1 MKILTRVIA
10 VFLVVWMGVLITAA
24 QDTAPVLEAGQPFQL
39 QGQVM
44 DSDGNPL
51 EGAAV
56 EIWQTDNNGNYNH
69 PNDADPSQLLLDQF
83 QYFGT
88 STTDAQGYFAF
99 RTIKPAAYESRPP
112 HIHVR
117 VKIDGQTLLTT
128 QFYFV
133 EDQTAVEAD
142 GVFQDAGDSL
152 FVQTQNGEDAKGSP
166 IVIGLDNLVL
176 DLNGSNADALTPTPA
191 QAEGPYYPVIDFS
204 SYDSNLNDAAIDNEP
219 VAPILEQ
226 AATVEFTLLNLN
238 TATGDQFLTIPDMS
252 NRMVRE
258 FEEYR
263 PYISIQQ
270 FRREI
275 GKYVSADQVAAYEQ
289 YVYVPISINDS
300 DAETLKQIPGVDDT
314 VANALI
320 AGRPYATND
329 AFLGALAG
337 HLDASG
343 VALAANYLEG

>member
-1 MKILTRVIA
+1 MKNITRAVLLLLIA
-10 VFLVVWMGVLITAA
+10 TMGMMMVNA
-24 QDTAPVLEAGQPFQL
+24 QDTMPALETGQAFQL
-39 QGQVM
+39 QGQVL
-44 DSDGNPL
+44 DTDGTPL
-51 EGAAV
+51 EGAVV

-69 PNDADPSQLLLDQF
+69 PNDAAPSELLLDQF

-117 VKIDGQTLLTT
+117 VKIDGQIALTT

-133 EDQTAVEAD
+133 EDQSAVEAD
-142 GVFQDAGDSL
+142 GVFQDAGESL
-152 FVQTQNGEDAKGSP
+152 FVQTQNGEDAEGNP
-166 IVIGLDNLVL
+166 IVIGVDNLVL
-176 DLNGSNADALTPTPA
+176 DLNGSSADTLTPTPA
-191 QAEGPYYPVIDFS
+191 QTEGPYYPVVDFS
-204 SYDSNLNDAAIDNEP
+204 SYDNNLTGPATDDAA
-219 VAPILEQ
+219 VTPILAQ
-226 AATVEFTLLNLN
+226 AAAVEFTLLNLN
-238 TATGDQFLTIPDMS
+238 TATGDDFLTIPDMS

-263 PYISIQQ
+263 PYVSIQQ

-275 GKYVSADQVAAYEQ
+275 GKYVGPDQVAAYEQ
-289 YVYVPISINDS
+289 YVYVPISVNDA
-300 DAETLKQIPGVDDT
+300 DAETLMQIPGVDDT
-314 VANALI
+314 IANTLM
-320 AGRPYATND
+320 AGRPYASND
-329 AFLGALAG
+329 AFLEALGA